1 MVMPIV
7 CPFCQKVFVLK
18 LEPLMACPRCS
29 APTHEILRA
38 IRKSLEQTKT
48 PQKGGVFLWFH
59 RLTYV
64 NRIAFI
70 EFSHGLSYVNLT
82 LESPM

>member
-59 RLTYV
+59 RLTILIHRFFMEVSIHY
-64 NRIAFI
+64 
-70 EFSHGLSYVNLT
+70 
-82 LESPM
+82 